1 MGKLLKRAWRY
12 IVAALGGKLDE
23 VADPKVQI
31 EQAIEEAKLRHQLLT
46 QQAAAVIGNEREL
59 QLKLTRA
66 LEDTEKLQAN
76 ARQALLLADQ
86 ARKGGD
92 EGKAASYEDSARAF
106 ASKLVS
112 AEAAMRDLHG
122 LHERAGQASAQARAA
137 VENNALA
144 LQQKLAERTRLLSQL
159 DQAKMQERMN
169 AAMAG
174 MTELA
179 PAGDTPTLTEV
190 RNKIEARYARALGQ
204 AELTSTSV
212 EARMLE
218 VERAS
223 LDVEGAARLES
234 IRESLGLPAAGG
246 GTDAAPSTG
255 AASAP
260 AALDAGPAGPA
271 LDAPAEP
278 APAKSG
284 SRSRAAGGG
293 TRRAPARKPAAKRS
307 TAKPPAGE
315 EPPGDGSGS

>member
-23 VADPKVQI
+23 AADPKVQI

-59 QLKLTRA
+59 QLKLTRSV
-66 LEDTEKLQAN
+66 EETEKLQAN

-86 ARKGGD
+86 ARKAGD
-92 EGKAASYEDSARAF
+92 EEKASSYEDSARAF

-112 AEAAMRDLHG
+112 SEAAMRDMHG
-122 LHERAGQASAQARAA
+122 LHERAAQASAQARAA
-137 VENNALA
+137 VESNAMA
-144 LQQKLAERTRLLSQL
+144 LQQKLAERARLLSQL

-179 PAGDTPTLTEV
+179 PAGDTPTLSEV

-223 LDVEGAARLES
+223 LDVEGAARLEA
-234 IRESLGLPAAGG
+234 IRESLGLAA
-246 GTDAAPSTG
+246 TAAPDG
-255 AASAP
+255 AP
-260 AALDAGPAGPA
+260 AALGAGPAGPA

-278 APAKSG
+278 APAKTST
-284 SRSRAAGGG
+284 RARAGG
-293 TRRAPARKPAAKRS
+293 TRGARKTPARKQAAKPS
-307 TAKPPAGE
+307 TAEPPTDPAPPADPA
-315 EPPGDGSGS
+315 PPGEGTGS

>member
-23 VADPKVQI
+23 AADPKVQI

-59 QLKLTRA
+59 QLKLTRSV
-66 LEDTEKLQAN
+66 EETEKLQAN

-86 ARKGGD
+86 ARKAGD
-92 EGKAASYEDSARAF
+92 EEKASSYEDSARAF

-112 AEAAMRDLHG
+112 SEAAMRDMHG
-122 LHERAGQASAQARAA
+122 LHERAAQASAQARAA
-137 VENNALA
+137 VESNAMA
-144 LQQKLAERTRLLSQL
+144 LQQKLAERARLLSQL

-179 PAGDTPTLTEV
+179 PAGDTPTLSEV

-223 LDVEGAARLES
+223 LDVEGAARLEA
-234 IRESLGLPAAGG
+234 IRESLGLAAA
-246 GTDAAPSTG
+246 TAAPDG
-255 AASAP
+255 AP
-260 AALDAGPAGPA
+260 AALGAGPAGSA

-278 APAKSG
+278 APAKTST
-284 SRSRAAGGG
+284 RARAGG
-293 TRRAPARKPAAKRS
+293 TRGARKTPARKQAAKPS
-307 TAKPPAGE
+307 TAEPPTDPAPPADPA
-315 EPPGDGSGS
+315 PPGEGTGS

>member
-1 MGKLLKRAWRY
+1 VTGQATEEVREMGKLLKRAWRY
-12 IVAALGGKLDE
+12 VVAALGGKLDQ

-59 QLKLTRA
+59 QLKLTRT
-66 LEDTEKLQAN
+66 LEETEKLQAN
-76 ARQALLLADQ
+76 ARQALLLAEQ
-86 ARKGGD
+86 ARKAGD
-92 EGKAASYEDSARAF
+92 EKKAAIYEDSARAF

-112 AEAAMRDLHG
+112 SEAAMRDMHG
-122 LHERAGQASAQARAA
+122 LHERATQASAQARAA

-174 MTELA
+174 MGELA
-179 PAGDTPTLTEV
+179 PAGATPSLDEV
-190 RNKIEARYARALGQ
+190 RNKIEARYARALGE
-204 AELTSTSV
+204 AELTSNSV

-234 IRESLGLPAAGG
+234 IREGLGLPTATPDQLDSGPTPAAVEPRPAAGQR
-246 GTDAAPSTG
+246 TG
-255 AASAP
+255 EQAS
-260 AALDAGPAGPA
+260 
-271 LDAPAEP
+271 
-278 APAKSG
+278 
-284 SRSRAAGGG
+284 
-293 TRRAPARKPAAKRS
+293 
-307 TAKPPAGE
+307 
-315 EPPGDGSGS
+315 GDGSGS

>member
-12 IVAALGGKLDE
+12 VVAALGGKLDE

-59 QLKLTRA
+59 QLKLTRTV
-66 LEDTEKLQAN
+66 EETEKLQAN
-76 ARQALLLADQ
+76 ARQALLLAEQ
-86 ARKGGD
+86 ARKAGD
-92 EGKAASYEDSARAF
+92 EEKAGSYEDSARAF

-112 AEAAMRDLHG
+112 SEAAMQDMHG
-122 LHERAGQASAQARAA
+122 LHDRAAQASAQARAA
-137 VENNALA
+137 VENNAMA
-144 LQQKLAERTRLLSQL
+144 LQQRLAERTRLLSQL

-169 AAMAG
+169 EAMAG

-179 PAGDTPTLTEV
+179 PAGDMPTLAEV
-190 RNKIEARYARALGQ
+190 RDKIEARYARALGQ
-204 AELTSTSV
+204 AELSSNSV

-234 IRESLGLPAAGG
+234 IRESLGLAA
-246 GTDAAPSTG
+246 
-255 AASAP
+255 AP
-260 AALDAGPAGPA
+260 AALDAAPAGPA
-271 LDAPAEP
+271 LEAPAEP
-278 APAKSG
+278 APARAETRARPAGTSG
-284 SRSRAAGGG
+284 ARK
-293 TRRAPARKPAAKRS
+293 TPARKPAARR
-307 TAKPPAGE
+307 TATEPPAAK